1 LKMVEKITDESFEL
15 FISSNPA
22 VVVDCYADWCGPC
35 RMMNPV
41 IDALSE
47 EYNGKIVF
55 GKLNVDENREISAKY
70 SVMSIPTLLIFKNK
84 TLMETVVGAVSKE
97 QLKEKLGKYL

>member
-1 LKMVEKITDESFEL
+1 MVEKITDESFEL

>member
-1 LKMVEKITDESFEL
+1 MVEKITDESFDS
-15 FISSNPA
+15 FISRGT

-35 RMMNPV
+35 KMMSLV

-70 SVMSIPTLLIFKNK
+70 NIMSIPTLLIFKDK

-97 QLKEKLGKYL
+97 QLKEKLGKYV

>member
-1 LKMVEKITDESFEL
+1 MVEKITDESFEL

-47 EYNGKIVF
+47 GYNGKIVF

>member
-1 LKMVEKITDESFEL
+1 MVEKITDESFEL

-47 EYNGKIVF
+47 GYNGKIVF

-84 TLMETVVGAVSKE
+84 TLMETVVGTVSKE

>member
-1 LKMVEKITDESFEL
+1 MVEKITDESFEL

-47 EYNGKIVF
+47 GYNGKIVF

-97 QLKEKLGKYL
+97 QLKEKLGKYV

>member
-1 LKMVEKITDESFEL
+1 
-15 FISSNPA
+15 
-22 VVVDCYADWCGPC
+22 
-35 RMMNPV
+35 MMNPV

-47 EYNGKIVF
+47 GYNGKIVF

>member
-1 LKMVEKITDESFEL
+1 MVEKITDESFEL

-47 EYNGKIVF
+47 GYNGKIVF

-70 SVMSIPTLLIFKNK
+70 SVMSIPTLLIFKDK
-84 TLMETVVGAVSKE
+84 TLMETVVGTVSKE

>member
-1 LKMVEKITDESFEL
+1 MVEKVTDESFEL

-35 RMMNPV
+35 KMMSPV
-41 IDALSE
+41 IDVLSE

-55 GKLNVDENREISAKY
+55 GKLNVDENRTITAKY
-70 SVMSIPTLLIFKNK
+70 NIMSIPTLFIFKDK
-84 TLMETVVGAVSKE
+84 TLVETVVGAVSKE

>member
-1 LKMVEKITDESFEL
+1 MVEKITDESFDS
-15 FISSNPA
+15 FISRGI

-55 GKLNVDENREISAKY
+55 GKLNVDENRKISAKY
-70 SVMSIPTLLIFKNK
+70 SIMSIPTLIIFKDK

-97 QLKEKLGKYL
+97 QLKEKLGKYV

>member
-1 LKMVEKITDESFEL
+1 MAQIFTDQDFDAEVLKAEGLVL
-15 FISSNPA
+15 
-22 VVVDCYADWCGPC
+22 VDFFAEWCGPC
-35 RMMNPV
+35 KMLAPI

-47 EYNGKIVF
+47 GYNGKIVF

>member
-1 LKMVEKITDESFEL
+1 MVEKITDESFEL

-70 SVMSIPTLLIFKNK
+70 SVMSIPTLLIFKDK
-84 TLMETVVGAVSKE
+84 TLMETVVGTVSKE

>member
-1 LKMVEKITDESFEL
+1 
-15 FISSNPA
+15 
-22 VVVDCYADWCGPC
+22 VDCYADWCGPC

-55 GKLNVDENREISAKY
+55 GKLNVDENRTITAKY
-70 SVMSIPTLLIFKNK
+70 NIMSIPTLFIFKDK
-84 TLMETVVGAVSKE
+84 TLVETVVGAVSKE
-97 QLKEKLGKYL
+97 QLKEKLGKYV

>member
-1 LKMVEKITDESFEL
+1 MVEKITDESFEL

-55 GKLNVDENREISAKY
+55 GKLNVDENRKISAKY
-70 SVMSIPTLLIFKNK
+70 SVMSIPTLLIFKDK
-84 TLMETVVGAVSKE
+84 TLMETVVGTVSKE

>member
-1 LKMVEKITDESFEL
+1 MVEKITDESFEL

-70 SVMSIPTLLIFKNK
+70 SVMSIPTLLIFKDK

>member
-1 LKMVEKITDESFEL
+1 MVEKVTDESFEL

-22 VVVDCYADWCGPC
+22 VVVVDCYADWCGPC
-35 RMMNPV
+35 RTMSPV

-55 GKLNVDENREISAKY
+55 GKLNVDENRTITAKY
-70 SVMSIPTLLIFKNK
+70 NIMSIPTLIIFKDK
-84 TLMETVVGAVSKE
+84 TLLETVVGAVSKE